1 MWGCIISSFYRSNI
15 VLLRPNNRSKGDG
28 EAMAVDKDSAPKPK
42 SDIDE
47 ITHLASMLM
56 SMGDTDIY
64 NKTYEELVRS
74 VRSAGIVDQS
84 WVPPSA
90 DVRYEYVWDV
100 PGVTPGQEG
109 QVFGPYSEDDMQT
122 WFKASYFGT
131 AGEKIKVRTVGSSE
145 WGTWDDVVT

>member
-1 MWGCIISSFYRSNI
+1 
-15 VLLRPNNRSKGDG
+15 
-28 EAMAVDKDSAPKPK
+28 MAVDKDSAPKPK

-84 WVPPSA
+84 WVAPSS
-90 DVRYEYVWDV
+90 DMRYEYVWDV

-122 WFKASYFGT
+122 WFKAS
-131 AGEKIKVRTVGSSE
+131 
-145 WGTWDDVVT
+145 